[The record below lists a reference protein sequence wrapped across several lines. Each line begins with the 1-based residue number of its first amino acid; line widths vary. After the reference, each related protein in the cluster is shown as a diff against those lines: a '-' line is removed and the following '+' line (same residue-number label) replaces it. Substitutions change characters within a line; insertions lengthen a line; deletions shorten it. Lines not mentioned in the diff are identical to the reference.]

1 MCLFRQPKAT
11 PMEVPVNPVQPRVAN
26 EQAAK
31 KEPIPDQK
39 ELLDP
44 DKVANVSYGSEKKS
58 GTKAGTRLGAGAL
71 TIGLNPGGS
80 TNTGVNV

>member
-31 KEPIPDQK
+31 KELK
-39 ELLDP
+39 LVLD
-44 DKVANVSYGSEKKS
+44 
-58 GTKAGTRLGAGAL
+58 
-71 TIGLNPGGS
+71 
-80 TNTGVNV
+80 